1 MTKKDYLKIF
11 IRLDNVLE
19 KHPHYSINDLLN
31 EDLDAYDTLINELDM
46 YGYNKKESNKIIGS
60 FLLTI
65 NGYDDMLDFKNI
77 TDPNIII
84 IASPK
89 TRYANFTQKFRGSEW
104 GSFTINNSY
113 SVLEAK
119 YKIRHGEY
127 DDMDFTDEERES
139 YDLDIDE
146 IIEE

>member
-19 KHPHYSINDLLN
+19 KHTHYSINDLLN
-31 EDLDAYDTLINELDM
+31 EDLDVYDTLINELDM

-113 SVLEAK
+113 SVLEDK

>member
-127 DDMDFTDEERES
+127 DDMDFTDEEREL